1 MTPSDKKRMMDQ
13 NTKISVPELTPE
25 RKANANHRKD
35 RESNKSEEF
44 KQINTNRKR
53 ILIVMKLMALS
64 MILIQQVIIAYMK
77 HHPNNTMSKYKSYKM
92 IFILRTQT
100 MLKLTIQMK
109 LAIKVI

>member
-1 MTPSDKKRMMDQ
+1 MFQSLHLKEKRMQ
-13 NTKISVPELTPE
+13 IIEKTGNLINLKNL
-25 RKANANHRKD
+25 
-35 RESNKSEEF
+35 NKSIIIE
-44 KQINTNRKR
+44 KR